1 MSLLL
6 RFNEQ
11 VKTDLIKSCPSHSKM
26 TSIILLPSDLRIHTS
41 WQHTSP
47 SGDGPHDENLR
58 RTLYVLDDSNTNL
71 VLCEQRRLN
80 QNRNVR
86 NVIQHSI
93 GSRKSVDTS
102 SVVVI
107 LFCQRDSKS
116 RADCSD
122 HILHEQVMSRADEF
136 SLYRLAQCK
145 FLTLRNESKNL
156 RCNYTF
162 HYWFLTMISPPFR
175 AFISRNL
182 IIIEVETNS
191 TTIFLHTSVNIYD
204 FWHKKEKSNS
214 TQKTEKDP

>member
-1 MSLLL
+1 
-6 RFNEQ
+6 
-11 VKTDLIKSCPSHSKM
+11 M

-58 RTLYVLDDSNTNL
+58 RTLYALDDSNTNL

-93 GSRKSVDTS
+93 GCRKSVDAS

-107 LFCQRDSKS
+107 LVCQRDSKS

-145 FLTLRNESKNL
+145 FLTLRNESKNSRYIYIHISL
-156 RCNYTF
+156 LISDDDQSSIQSVHIQKSHHHWSRDEFDDNF
-162 HYWFLTMISPPFR
+162 SAHVSEHIWLLT
-175 AFISRNL
+175 
-182 IIIEVETNS
+182 
-191 TTIFLHTSVNIYD
+191 
-204 FWHKKEKSNS
+204 
-214 TQKTEKDP
+214 